1 MKSKILVT
9 GGAGYIGSHTA
20 VALAAAGYEPIL
32 VDNFSNSSE
41 SVLQGLA
48 QILQYTPP
56 FYKADC
62 TDRAAME
69 AIFKKEGSIK
79 GVIHFAAYKAVGES
93 VAEPLKYY
101 HNNLDSLLVLLDL
114 MEQYGVAE
122 LVFSS
127 SCTVY
132 GQPDDLPVTE
142 QSPIKPAN
150 SPYGR
155 TKQIC
160 EDILQDAVKSGRNL
174 KAVALRYFNP
184 VGAHPSAL
192 IGELPN
198 GVPNNLI
205 PFVTQTAAGLRQKL
219 TVFGEDYNTPDGT
232 CVRDYIHVMDLAD
245 AHIKA
250 FEYLRDTAENSFYD
264 VVNVGTGQGNTVLE
278 VIRTFE
284 AVSGQPLN
292 YQTGPRRPG
301 DVEQVW
307 ADVAKANK
315 VLRWQTKHS
324 LEDALRD
331 SWRWQQKITAEQK
344 NG

>member
-1 MKSKILVT
+1 MKPKILVT

-32 VDNFSNSSE
+32 VDNFVNSSE
-41 SVLQGLA
+41 SVLKGLS
-48 QILQYTPP
+48 QIMHKAPT
-56 FYKADC
+56 FYLADC
-62 TDRAAME
+62 TSKEQME
-69 AIFKKEGSIK
+69 AIFQSEGDIR

-93 VAEPLKYY
+93 VTEPLKYY
-101 HNNLDSLLVLLDL
+101 HNNLGSLLVLLAL
-114 MEQYGVAE
+114 MEDYHVAE

-132 GQPDDLPVTE
+132 GQPDELPVTE
-142 QSPIKPAN
+142 SSPVKPAT

-155 TKQIC
+155 TKQMC
-160 EDILQDAVKSGRNL
+160 EDILRDAVGSGRNFKTL
-174 KAVALRYFNP
+174 ALRYFNP
-184 VGAHPSAL
+184 VGAHPTAH

-205 PFVTQTAAGLRQKL
+205 PFVTQTAAGLRSQI
-219 TVFGEDYNTPDGT
+219 TVFGDDYNTPDGT
-232 CVRDYIHVMDLAD
+232 CIRDYIHVMDLAN

-250 FEYLRDTAENSFYD
+250 FEYLRDRPEHGFYD
-264 VVNVGTGQGNTVLE
+264 VVNVGTGQGNSVLE

-284 AVSGQPLN
+284 KVSGQSLN
-292 YQTGPRRPG
+292 YKLGPRRPG

-307 ADVAKANK
+307 ADVSKANE
-315 VLRWQTKHS
+315 VLKWKTQHS

-331 SWRWQQKITAEQK
+331 AWHWQKQLAKTE
-344 NG
+344 